1 MTKTAAEIRETF
13 LAYFEERGHRRV
25 KSSSLVPLTDPT
37 LLFTNAGM
45 NQFKEVF
52 LGLDQRSY
60 DRAVS
65 SQKCMRVSG
74 KHNDLETVGRTARHH
89 TFFEMLGNFSFG
101 DYFKQGAID
110 FAWELCTDVFGLP
123 ADQLCVSIFEEDQE
137 AFEIWNHRIGIPS
150 ALVYRLGASE
160 NFWSM
165 GDTGPCGPCSEIH
178 FDYGRSPAGHEDCGP
193 DCECGRYLEV
203 WNLVFMQFD
212 KDARGHMTPLP
223 SPSIDTGL
231 GLERISALLQGVESN
246 YDTDLFGPLIEEAG
260 RLLNLAYGESEAGD
274 VSLRILAD
282 HSRACAFLINDGVV
296 PGNEGRGYVLRKI
309 LRRAIRHGRMQGRV
323 EPFLFTLTVLAADL
337 MKDAY
342 PELER
347 SRDYASRIVRNEEEK
362 FSTTL
367 THGLERLDGLFDAA
381 RRKQLKKLA
390 GVDLFR
396 LYDTFGFPLDLARE
410 IAAENGF
417 SVDEEGFQAEL
428 AKQRQRARAS
438 WKGAEKTLSPLY
450 ARLARNGLSTQ
461 FTGYDQLS
469 EVTGRVLALVRKDRQ
484 RRQLREGEEGELV
497 LDRSPFYAES
507 GGQVGDRG
515 VLENDRVHGTVV
527 NTVSPV
533 AGLRIH
539 MIRLT
544 QGTLRVGDQVVSSVF
559 GDERA
564 DTARNHTATHL
575 MHAAL
580 RDVLGEHVRQ
590 AGSLVAPQRLRFD
603 FTHYQAV
610 SPRELQLIEE
620 QVNEKI
626 RENIELK
633 IEARDLDEAIRD
645 GAMAL
650 FGEKYQD
657 RVRVVQVPGY
667 SMELCGGTHVK
678 RTGDIALFTIVSE
691 NGISAGVR
699 RIEAITAGTAFERFL
714 EHRRCLEQVA
724 DRLKVSPNQLLG
736 AASRLTG
743 EVKQA
748 QRELERLQ
756 LKLARRESGNARSRA
771 REVAGVQVLT
781 QRTENLDRPGLR
793 SLADELRTSLQ
804 SGVVLVGSADRGK
817 VSLVAMVSRDLT
829 DRVRA
834 DRLIRQIAPLVG
846 GGGGGRAEMAEAGGR
861 NVSRLDEALETT
873 YKVVADSLSSAP
885 ERMP

>member
-1 MTKTAAEIRETF
+1 MTKTAAQIRETF
-13 LAYFEERGHRRV
+13 LAYFEEREHRRV
-25 KSSSLVPLTDPT
+25 KSSSLVPHSDPT

-52 LGLDQRSY
+52 LGLEQRSY
-60 DRAVS
+60 NRAVS

-74 KHNDLETVGRTARHH
+74 KHNDLETVGRTSRHH

-101 DYFKQGAID
+101 DYFKRGAID

-137 AFEIWNHRIGIPS
+137 AYEIWHHRIGIPGP
-150 ALVYRLGASE
+150 LVYRLGVSE

-165 GDTGPCGPCSEIH
+165 GETGPCGPCSEIH
-178 FDYGRSPAGHEDCGP
+178 FDYGRSPAGHLDCGP

-212 KDARGHMTPLP
+212 KDTRGHMTPLP
-223 SPSIDTGL
+223 SPSIDTGM
-231 GLERISALLQGVESN
+231 GLERISALLQGVASN
-246 YDTDLFGPLIEEAG
+246 YDTDLFGPLIQEAG
-260 RLLNLAYGESEAGD
+260 RLLNLSYGESETGD

-309 LRRAIRHGRMQGRV
+309 LRRAIRHGRMQGRG
-323 EPFLFTLTVLAADL
+323 EPFLHTLTALAADL

-367 THGLERLDGLFDAA
+367 THGLERLDELFDAA
-381 RRKQLKKLA
+381 RRNQLKELA

-417 SVDEEGFQAEL
+417 SIDENGFQAEL
-428 AKQRQRARAS
+428 AKQRERARAS

-450 ARLARNGLSTQ
+450 AGLAREGLNTE
-461 FTGYDQLS
+461 FTGYEELS
-469 EVTGRVLALVRKDRQ
+469 GVTGLVLALMGKNRRK
-484 RRQLREGEEGELV
+484 RRLREGEQGEVV

-515 VLENDRVHGTVV
+515 VLENDSAHAAVV
-527 NTVSPV
+527 DTVSPV
-533 AGLRIH
+533 SGLRLH
-539 MIRLT
+539 VIRLHR
-544 QGTLRVGDQVVSSVF
+544 GTLQVGDQVVSTVF

-590 AGSLVAPQRLRFD
+590 AGSLVAPRRLRFD
-603 FTHYQAV
+603 FTHYQPV

-626 RENIELK
+626 RENIQLK
-633 IEARDLDEAIRD
+633 IDYRDLEQAIRD
-645 GAMAL
+645 GAVAL

-667 SMELCGGTHVK
+667 SMELCGGTHVE
-678 RTGDIALFTIVSE
+678 RTGDIAVFAIVSE
-691 NGISAGVR
+691 SSISAGVR
-699 RIEAITAGTAFERFL
+699 RIEAITGGTALERFL
-714 EHRRCLEQVA
+714 EHRHCLEQVA
-724 DRLKVSPNQLLG
+724 DRLKVSPNQLLE
-736 AASRLTG
+736 AASRLTAQ
-743 EVKQA
+743 VKQT

-756 LKLARRESGNARSRA
+756 LKLARQASADARSRI

-781 QRTENLDRPGLR
+781 QRAENLDRPGLR
-793 SLADELRTSLQ
+793 SLADELRTSLR
-804 SGVVLVGSADRGK
+804 SGVVLVGSADRSK

-829 DRVRA
+829 DRLRA

-861 NVSRLDEALETT
+861 HVARLEEALETT
-873 YKVVADSLSSAP
+873 YQVVADSLASGAD
-885 ERMP
+885 RMA